1 MKNHRV
7 ASKSELKRSFKQWVR
22 GGGLRQ
28 VAAAA
33 LLLVVLIFV
42 PNTRTESNTALAS
55 NADQP
60 RYVDMLCDNWGIVFY
75 LTAPTQTSP
84 TVTNYEYAYST
95 TEISAEPPDGSFR
108 ALSPADATSP
118 VEVSWDTLGL
128 PNGVLHYFYL
138 RAVFNTVPV
147 TKSLSWYQIVNGT
160 PPNTST
166 STRHAGCTVSGS
178 SAAETV
184 PYKPMGLTATAGSG
198 SASIA
203 FTQVSPGT
211 RQGVTNYKYSLDGVN
226 YTALSPAD
234 ASSPVTIPSL
244 TPGVTYTI
252 YLKAVNSVGDSVASS
267 SVNVVPVSGP
277 PTVTSISPT
286 SGTTAG
292 GTSVT
297 ITGANFISGATVT
310 IGGSS
315 CTSVVVISSTSITCT
330 TPSGTAGPRD
340 VVVATGV
347 SPNATLTGGFTYV
360 APPAAP
366 ATPDLATASDSGSSS
381 TDNITSD
388 NTPTISVGSATDG
401 NTVTVTATKAGSAN
415 VTCTF
420 TAAAETTGC
429 DLGTLVDGVWSV
441 TAKQTNSG
449 IDSALTSALSITV
462 DATPPTVTSFSSPK
476 SNGKYGIGTTVDVTA
491 TLSETVAAGASI
503 TVTLDTGDT
512 VVLTTATASTT
523 LSGTYT
529 VGTGDNSAD
538 LTVTLYALTSA
549 PTDAA
554 GNVMTSTTLPTGAN
568 NIAGAQAIVI
578 DTTAPTL
585 SSATANTAG
594 TQVTLTFNEA
604 LNATTAIAGDFAVS
618 VGTTSM
624 TVSSNSVSG
633 STVILTLGTPAVIG
647 DVISVVYTAPPPNS
661 ATSNSA
667 IQDTAGNDSI
677 SFTTTA
683 TVSPAPIP
691 NPTVAPV
698 TTVDPTPT
706 VAPTTTTTTTVA
718 PTPTPTVTP
727 TKTSSP
733 TVLECR
739 TAISSKKSTAPVLVG
754 ERLSNGI
761 IFDPAS
767 PILDSRDKQ
776 ELDRVARLMAERG
789 GLVLVSGF
797 ARKNGFDSAEYLKN
811 LSLKRARNV
820 SDYLVARGIRVSM
833 RYEGYGAVT
842 KDIGTSIERKVE
854 LRWIDDSEKIVYEK
868 KCSNK

>member
-1 MKNHRV
+1 MIKIF
-7 ASKSELKRSFKQWVR
+7 EFKRNVKRWVR
-22 GGGLRQ
+22 SGGLRQ
-28 VAAAA
+28 VAAVA
-33 LLLVVLIFV
+33 LLLVVMIFV
-42 PNTRTESNTALAS
+42 PNARTESNIARAS
-55 NADQP
+55 NANQP

-95 TEISAEPPDGSFR
+95 TQISSEPPDLSFR

-138 RAVFNTVPV
+138 RAAFSDG
-147 TKSLSWYQIVNGT
+147 TKSLSWWQIVNGG
-160 PPNTST
+160 ST
-166 STRHAGCTVSGS
+166 STRHAGCTVSSS

-184 PYKPMGLTATAGSG
+184 PYKPISLVATAGSG
-198 SASIA
+198 SAAIA

-226 YTALSPAD
+226 YTALSPVD

-297 ITGANFISGATVT
+297 ITGTNFISGATVT

-315 CTSVVVISSTSITCT
+315 CTSVVVVSSTSITCT
-330 TPSGTAGPRD
+330 TPSGTAGGQN

-360 APPAAP
+360 APPTAP

-381 TDNITSD
+381 TDDITSD
-388 NTPTISVGSATDG
+388 NTPTISVGSATNG
-401 NTVTVTATKAGSAN
+401 NTVTVTATKSGQTN

-420 TAAAETTGC
+420 TATAQTAC

-441 TAKQTNSG
+441 TAKQTASG
-449 IDSALTSALSITV
+449 IDSAETSALSITV
-462 DATPPTVTSFSSPK
+462 DATPPTVTSFSSTK
-476 SNGKYGIGTTVDVTA
+476 SNGTYGVGTTVNITA
-491 TLSETVAAGASI
+491 TISESIADGASI

-512 VVLTTATASTT
+512 VVLTKATSTT
-523 LSGTYT
+523 LTGTYT

-538 LTVTLYALTSA
+538 LTVTSYVLTSA

-554 GNVMTSTTLPTGAN
+554 GNVMTSTTLPTGASK
-568 NIAGAQAIVI
+568 IAGAQAIVI

-594 TQVTLTFNEA
+594 TQVTLTFNEP
-604 LNATTAIAGDFAVS
+604 LNATTAVAGDFAVS
-618 VGTTSM
+618 VGTTSF
-624 TVSSNSVSG
+624 TVSSISVSG
-633 STVILTLGTPAVIG
+633 STVILTLGTPAAIG
-647 DVISVVYTAPPPNS
+647 DVISVAYTAPTPNS

-667 IQDTAGNDSI
+667 IQDTAGNDAA

-683 TVSPAPIP
+683 TVPPASSPPT
-691 NPTVAPV
+691 TVA
-698 TTVDPTPT
+698 PTPT
-706 VAPTTTTTTTVA
+706 VAVTTTTTVAPITTTTTTVA
-718 PTPTPTVTP
+718 PTPTVAP
-727 TKTSSP
+727 TKTVSP
-733 TVLECR
+733 TVLECK
-739 TAISSKKSTAPVLVG
+739 TVTSSKKSTAPELVG
-754 ERLSNGI
+754 EKLSNGI

-767 PILDSRDKQ
+767 PNLDTGDKQ
-776 ELDRVARLMAERG
+776 ELDRVAKVMTKRG
-789 GLVLVSGF
+789 GLVLISGF
-797 ARKNGFDSAEYLKN
+797 ARKNGFDSAEYLRN
-811 LSLKRARNV
+811 LSLARARNV

-868 KCSNK
+868 KCLNQ

>member
-1 MKNHRV
+1 MLEAMKNHQV

-22 GGGLRQ
+22 GGGLRP

-42 PNTRTESNTALAS
+42 PNARTESNIALAS

-95 TEISAEPPDGSFR
+95 TQVTSEPTSWT
-108 ALSPADATSP
+108 ALSPSDATSP

-138 RAVFNTVPV
+138 RAVFSDNT
-147 TKSLSWYQIVNGT
+147 TSLSWWRIVNGGT
-160 PPNTST
+160 TT
-166 STRHAGCTVSGS
+166 TRHPGCTVSGS
-178 SAAETV
+178 SAVETV
-184 PYKPMGLTATAGSG
+184 PYKPISLVATAGSG

-226 YTALSPAD
+226 YTALSPVD
-234 ASSPVTIPSL
+234 TTSPVTIPSL

-297 ITGANFISGATVT
+297 ITGTNFISGATVT
-310 IGGSS
+310 IGGST
-315 CTSVVVISSTSITCT
+315 CTSVVVVSSTSITCT

-360 APPAAP
+360 APPVAP

-381 TDNITSD
+381 TDDITSD
-388 NTPTISVGSATDG
+388 NTPTISVGSATNG
-401 NTVTVTATKAGSAN
+401 NTVTVTATKSGQTN

-420 TAAAETTGC
+420 TATAQTGC

-449 IDSALTSALSITV
+449 IDSAATSALSITV
-462 DATPPTVTSFSSPK
+462 DATPPTVTSFSSTK
-476 SNGKYGIGTTVDVTA
+476 SNGTYGIGTTVNITA
-491 TLSETVAAGASI
+491 TLSEAVADGASI

-512 VVLTTATASTT
+512 VVLTKATSTT
-523 LSGTYT
+523 LTGTYT

-538 LTVTLYALTSA
+538 LTVTSYALTSA

-554 GNVMTSTTLPTGAN
+554 GNAMTSTTLPTGAN

-604 LNATTAIAGDFAVS
+604 LNATTAVAGDFAVS

-624 TVSSNSVSG
+624 TVSSISVSG

-647 DVISVVYTAPPPNS
+647 DVISVAYTAPTPNS

-667 IQDTAGNDSI
+667 IQDIAGNDAA

-683 TVSPAPIP
+683 TVPPASSPPT
-691 NPTVAPV
+691 TVAPTPTV
-698 TTVDPTPT
+698 TTTTTTTPTPT
-706 VAPTTTTTTTVA
+706 VAPTTTVA
-718 PTPTPTVTP
+718 PTPTVAP

-733 TVLECR
+733 TVLECK
-739 TAISSKKSTAPVLVG
+739 TVTSSKKSTAPELVG
-754 ERLSNGI
+754 EKLSNGI

-767 PILDSRDKQ
+767 PNLDTGDKQ
-776 ELDRVARLMAERG
+776 ELDRVAKVMTKRG
-789 GLVLVSGF
+789 GLVLISGF
-797 ARKNGFDSAEYLKN
+797 ARKNGFDSAEYLRN
-811 LSLKRARNV
+811 LSLARARNV

-868 KCSNK
+868 KCLNQ

>member
-1 MKNHRV
+1 MENHQV
-7 ASKSELKRSFKQWVR
+7 ARKFMLKRSITQWVQDSR
-22 GGGLRQ
+22 LCQ
-28 VAAAA
+28 VAAVA
-33 LLLVVLIFV
+33 LLLVALIFV
-42 PNTRTESNTALAS
+42 PNARTESNTALAS

-95 TEISAEPPDGSFR
+95 TQVTSEPTTWT
-108 ALSPADATSP
+108 ALSPADSTSP

-138 RAVFNTVPV
+138 RAAFSDG
-147 TKSLSWYQIVNGT
+147 TKSLSWYQIVNGGT
-160 PPNTST
+160 T
-166 STRHAGCTVSGS
+166 STRHPGCTVSGS

-184 PYKPMGLTATAGSG
+184 PYKPISLVATAGSG

-234 ASSPVTIPSL
+234 ASSPVTIPGL
-244 TPGVTYTI
+244 TPGVSYTI

-297 ITGANFISGATVT
+297 ITGTNFISGATVT

-315 CTSVVVISSTSITCT
+315 CTSVVVVSSTSITCT
-330 TPSGTAGPRD
+330 TPSGTAGPQN

-381 TDNITSD
+381 TDDITSD
-388 NTPTISVGSATDG
+388 NTPTIAVGSATNG
-401 NTVTVTATKAGSAN
+401 NTVTVSATKSGQTN

-420 TAAAETTGC
+420 TATAETGC

-441 TAKQTNSG
+441 TAKQTASG
-449 IDSALTSALSITV
+449 IDSAATSALSITV
-462 DATPPTVTSFSSPK
+462 DATRPTVTSFSSPK
-476 SNGKYGIGTTVDVTA
+476 SNGTYGIGTPIDITA
-491 TLSETVAAGASI
+491 TISEDIAVGASI

-512 VVLTTATASTT
+512 VLLTRATATT
-523 LSGTYT
+523 LTGTYT
-529 VGTGDNSAD
+529 VGAGDNSAD
-538 LTVTLYALTSA
+538 LTVSSYVLTSA
-549 PTDAA
+549 PTDAV
-554 GNVMTSTTLPTGAN
+554 GNAMTSTALPTGAN
-568 NIAGAQAIVI
+568 NIAGAQAIVV
-578 DTTAPTL
+578 DTTPPTL
-585 SSATANTAG
+585 RSATANTAG
-594 TQVTLTFNEA
+594 TQVTLTFNEP

-618 VGTTSM
+618 VGATSM
-624 TVSSNSVSG
+624 TVSSISVSG
-633 STVILTLGTPAVIG
+633 STVILTLGTPAAIG
-647 DVISVVYTAPPPNS
+647 DIISVAYTAPTPNS

-667 IQDTAGNDSI
+667 IQDIAGNDAI

-683 TVSPAPIP
+683 TVSSAPAPAP
-691 NPTVAPV
+691 APAPEPEPT
-698 TTVDPTPT
+698 T
-706 VAPTTTTTTTVA
+706 TTTTTTTVA
-718 PTPTPTVTP
+718 PTLTVAP
-727 TKTSSP
+727 TKASP
-733 TVLECR
+733 PKVLECK
-739 TAISSKKSTAPVLVG
+739 TDTKSKKSTAPVLVG
-754 ERLSNGI
+754 EKLSNGI

-767 PILDSRDKQ
+767 PTLDSRDKQ
-776 ELDRVARLMAERG
+776 ELDRVVGVMAKRG

-797 ARKNGFDSAEYLKN
+797 ARKNGFDSAEYLRN
-811 LSLKRARNV
+811 LSLSRARNV
-820 SDYLVARGIRVSM
+820 SSYLVAQGVRVSM

-842 KDIGTSIERKVE
+842 KDIGTSSERKVE
-854 LRWIDDSEKIVYEK
+854 LRWIDDSEKIAYEK
-868 KCSNK
+868 KCLNQ

>member
-1 MKNHRV
+1 MENHQV
-7 ASKSELKRSFKQWVR
+7 ARKFKLKRSITQWVR
-22 GGGLRQ
+22 GGGIRQ
-28 VAAAA
+28 VVAAA
-33 LLLVVLIFV
+33 LLLGVLIFV
-42 PNTRTESNTALAS
+42 PNARTDSNTALAS

-95 TEISAEPPDGSFR
+95 TQIISEPSDSSFR

-138 RAVFNTVPV
+138 RAVFSNG
-147 TKSLSWYQIVNGT
+147 TKSLSWYQIVNGGT
-160 PPNTST
+160 T

-184 PYKPMGLTATAGSG
+184 PYKPISLVATAGSG

-234 ASSPVTIPSL
+234 ASSPVTIPGL
-244 TPGVTYTI
+244 TPGVSYTI

-267 SVNVVPVSGP
+267 SVSVVPVSGP

-297 ITGANFISGATVT
+297 ITGTNFISGTTVT

-315 CTSVVVISSTSITCT
+315 CTSVVVVSSTSITCT
-330 TPSGTAGPRD
+330 TPSGTAGAQD

-347 SPNATLTGGFTYV
+347 SPNATLVGGFTYV
-360 APPAAP
+360 VPPTAP

-381 TDNITSD
+381 TDDITSD
-388 NTPTISVGSATDG
+388 NTPTISVGSATNG
-401 NTVTVTATKAGSAN
+401 NTVTVTATKSGQTN

-420 TAAAETTGC
+420 TATAQTGC

-441 TAKQTNSG
+441 TAKQTASG
-449 IDSALTSALSITV
+449 IDSAPTSALSITV
-462 DATPPTVTSFSSPK
+462 DATRPTVTSFSSTK
-476 SNGKYGIGTTVDVTA
+476 SNGTYGIGTTIDITA
-491 TLSETVAAGASI
+491 TLSEPVADGASI

-512 VVLTTATASTT
+512 VVLTKATSTT
-523 LSGTYT
+523 LTGTYT
-529 VGTGDNSAD
+529 VGAGDNSTD
-538 LTVTLYALTSA
+538 LTVTSYALTSA
-549 PTDAA
+549 PTDVV
-554 GNVMTSTTLPTGAN
+554 GNAMTSTALPTGAN
-568 NIAGAQAIVI
+568 NIAGAQAIVV
-578 DTTAPTL
+578 DTTPPTL
-585 SSATANTAG
+585 RSATANTAG
-594 TQVTLTFNEA
+594 TQVTLTFNEP

-618 VGTTSM
+618 VGTVSK
-624 TVSSNSVSG
+624 TVSSISVSG
-633 STVILTLGTPAVIG
+633 STVILTLATPATIG
-647 DVISVVYTAPPPNS
+647 DVISVAYTAPTQNS

-667 IQDTAGNDSI
+667 IQDIAGNDAI

-683 TVSPAPIP
+683 TVPSAPASAPDP
-691 NPTVAPV
+691 EPTPTTTVAPA
-698 TTVDPTPT
+698 PTPT
-706 VAPTTTTTTTVA
+706 VAPTKA
-718 PTPTPTVTP
+718 
-727 TKTSSP
+727 SAP
-733 TVLECR
+733 TVLECK
-739 TAISSKKSTAPVLVG
+739 TATTRKKSTAPVLVG
-754 ERLSNGI
+754 EKLSNGI
-761 IFDPAS
+761 IFDPDS
-767 PILDSRDKQ
+767 PILDARDKR
-776 ELDRVARLMAERG
+776 ELDRVTSVMAERG

-797 ARKNGFDSAEYLKN
+797 ARKNGFDSAEYLEK
-811 LSLKRARNV
+811 LSLARARNV
-820 SDYLVARGIRVSM
+820 SNYLVAKGVRVSM

-854 LRWIDDSEKIVYEK
+854 LRWIDDSEKTVYEK
-868 KCSNK
+868 KCLNQ